1 LDWIPIFTDTIFK
14 TMKNLYSLLLLF
26 IFISSNQAF
35 ASRVDTVEVFSASM
49 NKKIKTVVIRP
60 DDQKSKVIPTLY
72 LLHGYGGNYSN
83 WVEKVPYIKALVDRY
98 NYMVVCPDG
107 GHGSWYWDTT
117 PDFQYE
123 TFVSNELVEYIESN
137 YNVCK
142 HRTGRAITGLSMGG
156 HGALYLAIRH
166 QDVYGA
172 VGSTAGGVDI
182 RPFPN
187 NWDMSKR
194 LGEYAANKEKWS
206 EHTVMEQLHLIK
218 PNSLKIFIDCGYD
231 DFFFG
236 VNEELHKK
244 LSYLNIQHSYLNM
257 PGKHDWNY
265 WAQSIAFQM
274 AFFDQFFRN

>member
-1 LDWIPIFTDTIFK
+1 
-14 TMKNLYSLLLLF
+14 MKNLYSLLLF
-26 IFISSNQAF
+26 ILITANQAL
-35 ASRVDTVEVFSASM
+35 ASKVDTIEVFSASM
-49 NKKIKTVVIRP
+49 NKNIKTVVIRP
-60 DDQKSKVIPTLY
+60 DDMKAKTIPTLY

-83 WVEKVPYIKALVDRY
+83 WVEKVPFVKTLVDHY

-107 GHGSWYWDTT
+107 GYGSWYWDTT
-117 PDFQYE
+117 ADFQYE
-123 TFVSNELVEYIESN
+123 TFVSKELVDYVESN

-142 HRTGRAITGLSMGG
+142 HRSGRAITGLSMGG

-166 QDVYGA
+166 QDIYGA

-194 LGEYAANKEKWS
+194 LGEYAENKEKWS
-206 EHTVMEQLHLIK
+206 EHTVMEMLHLIK
-218 PNSLKIFIDCGYD
+218 PNNLKIFIDCGYD
-231 DFFFG
+231 DFFFD
-236 VNEELHKK
+236 VNEELHRKM
-244 LSYLNIQHSYLNM
+244 SYLNIQHTYLNM

-265 WAQSIAFQM
+265 WGQSIAFQM

>member
-1 LDWIPIFTDTIFK
+1 
-14 TMKNLYSLLLLF
+14 MKNLFLFSFLFVLLF
-26 IFISSNQAF
+26 TSKGF
-35 ASRVDTVEVFSASM
+35 AATVDTVEVFSASM

-60 DDQKSKVIPTLY
+60 DNTKDKVIPTLY

-83 WVEKVPYIKALVDRY
+83 WVEKAPYLKTLVDRY

-107 GHGSWYWDTT
+107 GVGSWYWDTT

-123 TFVSNELVEYIESN
+123 TFVSKELVNYIESN
-137 YNVCK
+137 FKVCK
-142 HRTGRAITGLSMGG
+142 HKTGRAITGLSMGG

-187 NWDMSKR
+187 NWEMSKR
-194 LGEYAANKEKWS
+194 LGDYAENKEKWN
-206 EHTVMEQLHLIK
+206 EHTVIEMLHLIK
-218 PNSLKIFIDCGYD
+218 PNNLKIFIDCGYE

-244 LSYLNIQHSYLNM
+244 LSYLNIPHSYLNM
-257 PGKHDWNY
+257 PGKHNWDY
-265 WAQSIAFQM
+265 WAQSIGFQM

>member
-1 LDWIPIFTDTIFK
+1 
-14 TMKNLYSLLLLF
+14 MKNLYSLLLIF
-26 IFISSNQAF
+26 IFVGTQQSF
-35 ASRVDTVEVFSASM
+35 ASKVDTIEVYSPSM
-49 NKKIKTVVIRP
+49 NKKIKAVVIVP
-60 DDQKSKVIPTLY
+60 DNSNDKIIPTLY
-72 LLHGYGGNYSN
+72 LLHGYSGNYSN
-83 WVEKVPYIKALVDRY
+83 WVDKVPYLKTLVDRY

-107 GHGSWYWDTT
+107 GFGSWYWDTT
-117 PDFQYE
+117 SEFQYE
-123 TFVSNELVEYIESN
+123 TFVSKELIDHIETN
-137 YNVCK
+137 YKVCK
-142 HRTGRAITGLSMGG
+142 HRSGRAITGLSMGG

-166 QDVYGA
+166 QDIYGA

-194 LGEYAANKEKWS
+194 LGEYALNKEKWN
-206 EHTVMEQLHLIK
+206 EHTVMEMLHLIK
-218 PNSLKIFIDCGYD
+218 PNNLKIFIDCGYD

-244 LSYLNIQHSYLNM
+244 LTYLNIQHSYLNM

-265 WAQSIAFQM
+265 WAQSLPYQM